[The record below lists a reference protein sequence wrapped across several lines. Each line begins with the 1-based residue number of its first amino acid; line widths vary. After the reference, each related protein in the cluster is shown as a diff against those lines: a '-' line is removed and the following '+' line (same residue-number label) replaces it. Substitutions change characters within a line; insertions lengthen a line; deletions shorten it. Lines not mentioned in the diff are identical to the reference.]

1 MSLGNRA
8 LKIAENPLGVVSL
21 DPEAKVIEPQ
31 MLPRFIGGVQTK
43 KPVLELQFTEI
54 FPLIVNRKSRELL
67 IKGFGSLDIGGSY
80 RYVIQRACTNQWLLS
95 GAGTSLTREPR
106 AENKS
111 GKSLHQC
118 AAADASPLIQT

>member
-1 MSLGNRA
+1 
-8 LKIAENPLGVVSL
+8 
-21 DPEAKVIEPQ
+21 
-31 MLPRFIGGVQTK
+31 MLSRFIGGVQTK